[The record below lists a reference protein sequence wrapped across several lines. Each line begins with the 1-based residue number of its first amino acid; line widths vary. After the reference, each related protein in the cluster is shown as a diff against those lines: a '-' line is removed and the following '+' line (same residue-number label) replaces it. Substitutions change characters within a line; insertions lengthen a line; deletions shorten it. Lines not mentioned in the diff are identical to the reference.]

1 MTGTG
6 NDPAVIA
13 RIADEIRARRRFVLT
28 SHIRPDGD
36 AIGCELALAGA
47 LRALGK
53 QVTIVNRDPTPDFLA
68 WMPGADRIQVADRA
82 DGEFD
87 AAIVLECGDLTRT
100 GVAGIE
106 GLFVINI
113 DHHVGNTLYGAVN
126 WFDQSVAACGELV
139 QRVIDALDVA
149 LDREIAYGIY
159 VALLTD
165 TGSFH
170 YSGVTP
176 RTFDIARR
184 TLEAGV
190 DPVAVA
196 RQVFDSNTVGR
207 IHLWGAVQQAM
218 ELDASGRIAVL
229 YLDQE
234 MARRAGAT
242 YDDTEGLINV
252 PLTVRDI
259 VSVVFFK
266 ESDGGAYRV
275 SFRSKGA
282 VDVNAVA
289 GSFGGGGH
297 KNASGCTVQGPLD
310 AVKPAVLQQLRK
322 AVAAAGF

>member
-13 RIADEIRARRRFVLT
+13 RIADEIRARRRFLLT

-234 MARRAGAT
+234 LARRAGAT

>member
-13 RIADEIRARRRFVLT
+13 RIADEIRARRRFLLT

-229 YLDQE
+229 HLDQE